1 LLKPT
6 VPSPFLQIKN
16 KLVNEP
22 GGQGTSHSA
31 FIIKEIAIVEDAG
44 DSYGWEKI
52 KTIFVVGKNV

>member
-1 LLKPT
+1 

-31 FIIKEIAIVEDAG
+31 FIVKEIAIVEAAG

-52 KTIFVVGKNV
+52 KTIFVLGKNA